1 MLGGLKNSLVG
12 GEPILSETLN
22 LRTVESEIAKSL
34 TEVQNQNKDVE
45 IGSYPF
51 FRAGKLGVSIV
62 IRSINK
68 DKIEKCRSE
77 IKKFIK
83 YKNIEILEN
92 N

>member
-1 MLGGLKNSLVG
+1 MFTRSAINFEINVGRSKNSLVG

-51 FRAGKLGVSIV
+51 
-62 IRSINK
+62 
-68 DKIEKCRSE
+68 
-77 IKKFIK
+77 
-83 YKNIEILEN
+83 LEQGN
-92 N
+92 LEFQ